1 MELDHAFILCAAGA
15 PEAAA
20 LSRLGLKEGS
30 TNTHPGQGTASRRFF
45 FRNAYVE
52 LLWVRD
58 EREVR
63 SESVQRTRLWERW
76 SRRGQGACPFGIAL
90 RPAGD
95 ARAEQPP
102 FPTWAY
108 APTYLPAGLAIEVAV
123 DTPLNE
129 PEFFYLGFQRGRARG
144 AQEPIAHAVA
154 AVEITGLSIG
164 TPVPGPYSMAARL
177 AEAGGVLSFN
187 ASSEYV
193 LGLTFDGAI
202 AGKTADLR
210 PDLPLVMHW

>member
-1 MELDHAFILCAAGA
+1 VELDHAFILCAVGA
-15 PEAAA
+15 PEAVA

-30 TNTHPGQGTASRRFF
+30 TNAHPGQGTASRRFF

-52 LLWVRD
+52 LLWVCD
-58 EREVR
+58 EREAR
-63 SESVQRTRLWERW
+63 SELVQRTRLWERW
-76 SRRGQGACPFGIAL
+76 SLRGQGACPFGIVL

-95 ARAEQPP
+95 ARGGQPP

-108 APTYLPAGLAIEVAV
+108 APSYLPAGLAIEVAV

-144 AQEPIAHAVA
+144 AQEPIVHAIA
-154 AVEITGLSIG
+154 AAEITGLRIG
-164 TPVPGPYSMAARL
+164 IPVPGPQSMAARS

-193 LGLTFDGAI
+193 LGLTFDGAV

-210 PDLPLVMHW
+210 ADLPLVMHW